1 MKIDNININTFNQW
15 AIKGK
20 DKGME
25 IGHAPA
31 VNEMFHIISSK
42 SSLFT
47 SSFDVVDIGCGN
59 GWVIRKFLNN
69 NNCNYALGIDGAP
82 EMINIA
88 CKNDRL
94 GEYINLDIDDW
105 KSKKN
110 FDIIFSMETFYY
122 LKDLN
127 KIISNCYN
135 SLNKNGIIII
145 GIDHYLENKPSLS
158 WDKDFNLSLNT
169 LSIGDWIDSF
179 KNNGFKN
186 IQSSIY
192 GTKENW
198 NGTLILFAIK
208 N

>member
-1 MKIDNININTFNQW
+1 LRIDNINTFNQW

-20 DKGME
+20 DKDME

-31 VNEMFHIISSK
+31 VNEMFNIISSN
-42 SSLFT
+42 SSLLS

-69 NNCNYALGIDGAP
+69 NNCNHALGIDGAP

-88 CKNDRL
+88 CKKDSL
-94 GEYINLDIDDW
+94 GEYINVDIDKWD
-105 KSKKN
+105 SDQN

-127 KIISNCYN
+127 KIISNFYN
-135 SLNKNGIIII
+135 SLNKDGIMIV

-158 WDKDFNLSLNT
+158 WDKNFNLSLNT
-169 LSIGDWIDSF
+169 LSIDDWIDTF

-186 IQSSIY
+186 IQASIY

>member
-1 MKIDNININTFNQW
+1 
-15 AIKGK
+15 
-20 DKGME
+20 
-25 IGHAPA
+25 
-31 VNEMFHIISSK
+31 
-42 SSLFT
+42 
-47 SSFDVVDIGCGN
+47 
-59 GWVIRKFLNN
+59 
-69 NNCNYALGIDGAP
+69 
-82 EMINIA
+82 MIV
-88 CKNDRL
+88 
-94 GEYINLDIDDW
+94 
-105 KSKKN
+105 
-110 FDIIFSMETFYY
+110 
-122 LKDLN
+122 
-127 KIISNCYN
+127 
-135 SLNKNGIIII
+135 